1 MKKLLTLFFIIN
13 SLFSFSQ
20 DIILE
25 LNKIEEEKFILDG
38 VVSDQEIDEAK
49 ILEVIYEETPS
60 FNTLPSQETIGF
72 FTYSDKFL
80 YVGVKAKRTK
90 VIAPLTTRDN
100 RAIWRGDFTGLAIDT
115 YGDARNNIILNSNPA
130 GSQSDAIR
138 LPGIGFG
145 GGPSVNSNV
154 NYDFKSAGRITED
167 GYEIEFVIPFSEIPF
182 PNGKKQAWKIKIFSG
197 YLDDNNEGVEVRAGS
212 SKSSRDASCQLCLLD
227 HTIVMDD
234 IVIEKKLNFLP
245 YVSSNISG
253 SRNKYYDR
261 INFETPELNY
271 GVGFD
276 LELNKNLSVEGTINP
291 DFSQVESD
299 ATRIDINSPTAI
311 NYPEKRPFFLRGI
324 DALDYRIEVFNS
336 RSINDPSFASK
347 IINQGR
353 KSRLYILSAFDEET
367 PYLIPT
373 QYESFTGLVGSSF
386 SNVIRYQNF
395 INSKTQVGLLAS
407 NRYYEG
413 DAYGNLYGFDALF
426 NFSDVWKF
434 EFELFLNDNKEPDLI
449 DVVNNDKTFG
459 NKTVKLDGESIN
471 GNAVYATLRRDTETW
486 RSFIEYSQI
495 SDGFRSD
502 LGFITTNDEKKYT
515 LWHSYNQYPNKSL
528 LQRYR
533 ISLRQ
538 DFEYNYNHDIS
549 RSNFQTYIGFLTV
562 LNTDVLYNYEYNFVK
577 SHLNTQF
584 RDFINHYIR
593 FSSQPTDFLNI
604 SLFYKWGKDI
614 AYRLETPKLGFE
626 TNIRFNSEISVNE
639 NFRISPTINYQA
651 IRDLDSNNYYFK
663 GYIGRLDIRYQFT
676 NFLDLRL
683 ISEYNDFSEQFF
695 FQPLISWRPN
705 PDTIFYLGGNQ
716 NYIDRFTDY
725 NSPHYRVNKTQLFLK
740 FQYLFK

>member
-1 MKKLLTLFFIIN
+1 MKKPILLIFI
-13 SLFSFSQ
+13 LFSSMGLSQ
-20 DIILE
+20 DMVLE
-25 LNKIEEEKFILDG
+25 LNKITEDKFSLDG
-38 VVSDQEIDEAK
+38 VVSDQEIYQAK

-60 FNTLPSQETIGF
+60 FNTMPSQETFGY

-80 YVGVKAKRTK
+80 YVGIKAKRSK

-100 RAIWRGDFTGLAIDT
+100 RAIWRGDFTGIQFDT
-115 YGDARNNIILNSNPA
+115 YGDARNVIILNSNPS

-138 LPGIGFG
+138 LPGIGYG
-145 GGPSVNSNV
+145 GGPSVNSDV
-154 NYDFKSAGRITED
+154 NFDFKSAGRITQD
-167 GYEIEFVIPFSEIPF
+167 GYEIEFIIPFSEIPF
-182 PNGKKQAWKIKIFSG
+182 PNGQKQAWKIKIFSG
-197 YLDDNNEGVEVRAGS
+197 YIDDDNEGIEVRAAS

-234 IVIEKKLNFLP
+234 IKIEKKLNFLP
-245 YVSSNISG
+245 YVSSNVSG
-253 SRNKYYDR
+253 TREKYNDR
-261 INFETPELNY
+261 IKYDKPKLNY
-271 GVGFD
+271 GVGFNF
-276 LELNKNLSVEGTINP
+276 ELNKNLSIEGTLNP

-311 NYPEKRPFFLRGI
+311 NYPEKRPFFNRGI
-324 DALDYRIEVFNS
+324 DAMDYQIDVFYS

-347 IINQGR
+347 LINQGR
-353 KSRLYILSAFDEET
+353 RSRLYVLSAFDEQT
-367 PYLIPT
+367 PYLVPT
-373 QYESFTGLVGSSF
+373 QYESFSGIAGKSF
-386 SNVIRYQNF
+386 SNVVRYQNF

-413 DAYGNLYGFDALF
+413 DAYGNLYGFDALL

-434 EFELFLNDNKEPDLI
+434 EFELFLNNNKEPDADWI
-449 DVVNNDKTFG
+449 DSDKKFG
-459 NKTVKLDGESIN
+459 DHSVRLDGETIN
-471 GNAVYATLRRDTETW
+471 GNALFASLRRDTETW
-486 RSFIEYSQI
+486 RSFIEYSQL

-502 LGFITTNDEKKYT
+502 LGFITTNNQKKYT
-515 LWHSYNQYPNKSL
+515 LWHSFNKYPNKDL

-538 DFEYNYNHDIS
+538 GFEYNYSHDIS
-549 RSNFQTYIGFLTV
+549 RSSFQTFLGFLTV
-562 LNTDVLYNYEYNFVK
+562 LNTDILYNYEYNFVK
-577 SHLNTQF
+577 SHLDFQF
-584 RDFINHYIR
+584 RDFINHFLR
-593 FSSQPTDFLNI
+593 VQSQPTDFLNFN
-604 SLFYKWGKDI
+604 LFYKWGKDI
-614 AYRLETPKLGFE
+614 AYRLETPMLGNE
-626 TNIRFNSEISVNE
+626 TNIRFSSEISVNE

-651 IRDLDSNNYYFK
+651 IQKIDSGEYYFK

-725 NSPHYRVNKTQLFLK
+725 NSPHYRVNKTQIFLK

>member
-1 MKKLLTLFFIIN
+1 MKKLLALFLIIN
-13 SLFSFSQ
+13 SSISFSQ
-20 DIILE
+20 DVILE
-25 LNKIEEEKFILDG
+25 LNKISEEKFILDG
-38 VVSDQEIDEAK
+38 VVSNQEIDEAK

-60 FNTLPSQETIGF
+60 FNTMPSQETVGY

-80 YVGVKAKRTK
+80 YVGVKAQRSR

-100 RAIWRGDFTGLAIDT
+100 SAIWRGDFTGLAIDT
-115 YGDARNNIILNSNPA
+115 YGDARNNIIINSNA
-130 GSQSDAIR
+130 SGSQSDAIR

-154 NYDFKSAGRITED
+154 NYDFKSAGRITQD
-167 GYEIEFVIPFSEIPF
+167 GYEMEFIIPFSEIPF
-182 PNGKKQAWKIKIFSG
+182 PNGKKQSWKIKIFSG
-197 YLDDNNEGVEVRAGS
+197 YIDDENDGAEVRAGS

-234 IVIEKKLNFLP
+234 ILIEKKLNFLP

-253 SRNKYYDR
+253 IREKYYDR
-261 INFETPELNY
+261 INYDTPELNY
-271 GVGFD
+271 GIGFN

-311 NYPEKRPFFLRGI
+311 NYPEKRPFFNRGI
-324 DALDYRIEVFNS
+324 DAMDYQVDVFYS

-353 KSRLYILSAFDEET
+353 KSRLYVLSAFDEQT
-367 PYLIPT
+367 PYLVPT
-373 QYESFTGLVGSSF
+373 QYESFSGIVGKSF

-395 INSKTQVGLLAS
+395 INSKTQIGLLAS

-434 EFELFLNDNKEPDLI
+434 EFEVFLNNNKEPDADWI
-449 DVVNNDKTFG
+449 DSDKKFG
-459 NKTVKLDGESIN
+459 DYSVRLDGETLS
-471 GNAVYATLRRDTETW
+471 GNAVFATLRRDTETW
-486 RSFIEYSQI
+486 RSFIEYSQL

-502 LGFITTNDEKKYT
+502 LGFITTNDQKKYT
-515 LWHSYNQYPNKSL
+515 FWHSYNQYPNKDL
-528 LQRYR
+528 IKRYR

-538 DFEYNYNHDIS
+538 DFEYNYSHDIS
-549 RSNFQTYIGFLTV
+549 RSNFQGYLGFLTV

-577 SHLNTQF
+577 SHLDFQF
-584 RDFINHYIR
+584 RDFINHWLR
-593 FSSQPTDFLNI
+593 VETQPTDFLNLNI
-604 SLFYKWGKDI
+604 FYKWGKDI
-614 AYRLETPKLGFE
+614 AYRLETPMLGNE
-626 TNIRFNSEISVNE
+626 TNIRFSSEISVNE
-639 NFRISPTINYQA
+639 NFRISPTLNYQA
-651 IRDLDSNNYYFK
+651 IQKLNSDEYYFK

>member
-1 MKKLLTLFFIIN
+1 MKKLLALFLIIN
-13 SLFSFSQ
+13 SSFSFSQ

-25 LNKIEEEKFILDG
+25 LNKIPEEKFILDG
-38 VVSDQEIDEAK
+38 VVSDQEIDNAK

-60 FNTLPSQETIGF
+60 FNTMPSQETVGY

-80 YVGVKAKRTK
+80 YVGVKAQRSR
-90 VIAPLTTRDN
+90 VIAPLATRDN

-115 YGDARNNIILNSNPA
+115 YGDARNNIIINSNA
-130 GSQSDAIR
+130 SGSQSDAIR

-167 GYEIEFVIPFSEIPF
+167 GYEIEFIIPFSEIPF
-182 PNGKKQAWKIKIFSG
+182 PNGKKQSWKIKIFSG
-197 YLDDNNEGVEVRAGS
+197 YIDDENDGAEVRAAS

-234 IVIEKKLNFLP
+234 ILIEKKLNFLP

-253 SRNKYYDR
+253 TREKYYDR
-261 INFETPELNY
+261 INYDTPELNY
-271 GVGFD
+271 GIGFNF
-276 LELNKNLSVEGTINP
+276 ELNKNLSVEGTINP

-311 NYPEKRPFFLRGI
+311 NYPEKRPFFNRGI
-324 DALDYRIEVFNS
+324 DAMDYQIDVFNS

-353 KSRLYILSAFDEET
+353 KSRLYILSAFDDET
-367 PYLIPT
+367 PYLVPT
-373 QYESFTGLVGSSF
+373 QYESFSGTVGKSF
-386 SNVIRYQNF
+386 SNVVRYQNF
-395 INSKTQVGLLAS
+395 INPKTQIGLLAS

-434 EFELFLNDNKEPDLI
+434 EFEVFLNDNKEPEADWI
-449 DVVNNDKTFG
+449 DSDKSFG
-459 NKTVKLDGESIN
+459 DYTVRLDGERLS
-471 GNAVYATLRRDTETW
+471 GNAVFATLRRDTETW
-486 RSFIEYSQI
+486 RSFVEYSQL

-502 LGFITTNDEKKYT
+502 LGFITTNDQKKYT
-515 LWHSYNQYPNKSL
+515 LWHSYNQYPNKDL
-528 LQRYR
+528 IKRYR

-538 DFEYNYNHDIS
+538 DFEYNYSHDIS
-549 RSNFQTYIGFLTV
+549 RSNFQTYLGFLTI

-577 SHLNTQF
+577 SHLNFQF
-584 RDFINHYIR
+584 RDFINHFIR
-593 FSSQPTDFLNI
+593 LETQPTDFLNLNI
-604 SLFYKWGKDI
+604 FYKWGKDI
-614 AYRLETPKLGFE
+614 AYRLETPMLGNE
-626 TNIRFNSEISVNE
+626 TNIRFSSEISVNE
-639 NFRISPTINYQA
+639 NFRISPTLNYQA
-651 IRDLDSNNYYFK
+651 IQKLDSNEYYFK

-716 NYIDRFTDY
+716 NYVDRFTDY